1 MSQTQEI
8 QWIKIYRITRNRV
21 KYWNNQPSIVF
32 IFHSPR
38 LSSIKKLDHKTSF
51 PLIPIQSETPFASS
65 RLPYPWEHEI
75 LISPRS
81 EKSLRSFQI
90 DPTIPLANRRFRV
103 IQIVFALLIRRLKE
117 TLDRVPIVYLVIRG
131 AAWIR

>member
-1 MSQTQEI
+1 M
-8 QWIKIYRITRNRV
+8 
-21 KYWNNQPSIVF
+21 
-32 IFHSPR
+32 
-38 LSSIKKLDHKTSF
+38 
-51 PLIPIQSETPFASS
+51 IPIQSETPFASS

-75 LISPRS
+75 LISLRS

-90 DPTIPLANRRFRV
+90 DPSIPLANRRFRV

-117 TLDRVPIVYLVIRG
+117 TLDHVPIVYLVIRG